1 MEGHC
6 RLGVK
11 CAYKHKMRKNSDY
24 ENAHA
29 DIKNIKGELNVL
41 KQTISHPREYESK
54 IKILEDEVKVLKLQ
68 IKNLV
73 SMNNKF
79 SEIIQDIPS
88 VKLPEVVKSCS
99 NIPANLKIKCD
110 MCDSSFKKKIT

>member
-11 CAYKHKMRKNSDY
+11 CAYKHKMRENSDY
-24 ENAHA
+24 KNAHE
-29 DIKNIKGELNVL
+29 DIKNIKEELNVL
-41 KQTISHPREYESK
+41 KQAISHPREYESK

-79 SEIIQDIPS
+79 SEIIQEW
-88 VKLPEVVKSCS
+88 L
-99 NIPANLKIKCD
+99 LF
-110 MCDSSFKKKIT
+110 SFCQQF

>member
-11 CAYKHKMRKNSDY
+11 SAYKHKMRANSDY
-24 ENAHA
+24 ENAHE
-29 DIKNIKGELNVL
+29 DIKNIKAELNVL
-41 KQTISHPREYESK
+41 KQTISHPRENESK

-88 VKLPEVVKSCS
+88 VKLPEVVKASS
-99 NIPANLKIKCD
+99 NIPANFKFKCD
-110 MCDSSFKKKIT
+110 MCD